1 MKSTLDRLFV
11 LVFTFVGVISINY
24 SMFVIEYLNRWRE
37 GLFIMFCSVV
47 MLVVSS
53 IELHKLT

>member
-1 MKSTLDRLFV
+1 MRTDNLFV
-11 LVFTFVGVISINY
+11 LVFTLAGVVSINY
-24 SMFVIEYLNRWRE
+24 STYVIEYLDKIEE
-37 GLFIMFCSVV
+37 GLFIMFCSIV